1 MENRKTKTL
10 YFPHVIAGNK
20 LAGEEIPYNAINGGM
35 KPLSDFN
42 INPNRFM
49 GGNCSK
55 AIGFMKEYGFY
66 ACPHYEQRR
75 IIAFY
80 IHDPEQMTPKGREVL
95 EKMYPD
101 YKIIY
106 ERLTDDITKPLQLDI
121 VKKRAELLDK
131 IEEKG
136 MKEEYVF
143 NASVDEL
150 ENVLAALDSGKSDKK
165 VIIEKAVEVVEESP
179 SIKHLKNR
187 PKDIKAAK
195 EEPEIKITKRTG
207 NKEGK

>member
-1 MENRKTKTL
+1 
-10 YFPHVIAGNK
+10 
-20 LAGEEIPYNAINGGM
+20 
-35 KPLSDFN
+35 
-42 INPNRFM
+42 
-49 GGNCSK
+49 
-55 AIGFMKEYGFY
+55 
-66 ACPHYEQRR
+66 
-75 IIAFY
+75 
-80 IHDPEQMTPKGREVL
+80 MTPKGREVL